1 MDKQE
6 VIEEFKKV
14 IKALKEVK
22 KNTILAKVLIL
33 NISLDRKQ
41 VSEEERELIASKI
54 RAEIYKFYNIQEP
67 DSVPINSWQLI
78 INH

>member
-33 NISLDRKQ
+33 NVSLDLSSGLVEDTDVEPFVK
-41 VSEEERELIASKI
+41 EITELIEKI
-54 RAEIYKFYNIQEP
+54 TILWTDN
-67 DSVPINSWQLI
+67 
-78 INH
+78 

>member
-33 NISLDRKQ
+33 NISLDLSSGLVEDIDIEPFVK
-41 VSEEERELIASKI
+41 EITELIEGI
-54 RAEIYKFYNIQEP
+54 TTLWTDN
-67 DSVPINSWQLI
+67 
-78 INH
+78 